1 MLDSHTST
9 RRGRLGLSPGARLT
23 IRLCLGFAALF
34 AFFGA
39 MALNTQGRIGSAEP
53 IHKETYVALVAIAS
67 ALCATVVGPV
77 SGVFADRDR
86 GRSGSRGRWLVGA
99 ALATLLAALVLA
111 PARGVAT
118 VLAGTCIA
126 VAAASAFQAG
136 LAALLPEE
144 IPVHTRA
151 RASAAIGVASGV
163 GWAVGTRLAAGDYA
177 RGLVVGGLAL
187 VLVAALLARRD
198 HAGFGSVARNPRRD
212 RPPRGALRRHRD
224 FWWVFAGRML
234 MTSSYNIVTVFL
246 LFVVQDYANR
256 PRDMSADSGAATL
269 FGVSAAFALVSASV
283 SGVLV
288 DRTRRFRLPVAI
300 SGCAGAAGLLI
311 PFASPAW
318 GAFLAFAAVQGL
330 AIGVYYTADTAL
342 ASLVLPDP
350 AAAARDMA
358 ILNIASTAPLVLAPV
373 LAAAVVGIAGYRGLF
388 PVAAAGGLLAALS
401 VLRVRTIA

>member
-1 MLDSHTST
+1 M
-9 RRGRLGLSPGARLT
+9 
-23 IRLCLGFAALF
+23 RLCCGFAALF
-34 AFFGA
+34 ALFGA
-39 MALNTQGRIGSAEP
+39 MALNTQGRIGSADP
-53 IHKETYVALVAIAS
+53 AHKETYVALVAIAS
-67 ALCATVVGPV
+67 ALCATVVSPI
-77 SGVFADRDR
+77 SGVFADRYR

-99 ALATLLAALVLA
+99 AVATLVAALMLA
-111 PARGVAT
+111 PARSVVA

-126 VAAASAFQAG
+126 VSAATSFQAG

-144 IPVHTRA
+144 ISVHARA

-163 GWAVGTRLAAGDYA
+163 GWAVGARLAAGDYA
-177 RGLVVGGLAL
+177 RGLVAGGLAL
-187 VLVAALLARRD
+187 VVVAASLARGA
-198 HAGFGSVARNPRRD
+198 HASSGSITSSPRHERRPRR
-212 RPPRGALRRHRD
+212 ALRRHRD

-234 MTSSYNIVTVFL
+234 MTSSYNTVTVFL
-246 LFVVQDYANR
+246 LFVVQDYADR
-256 PRDMSADSGAATL
+256 PRDMSADSAAATL
-269 FGVSAAFALVSASV
+269 LGVSAAFALVSAFV

-288 DRTRRFRLPVAI
+288 DRTQRFRIPVAI

-318 GAFLAFAAVQGL
+318 GAFLVFAAVQGL

-358 ILNIASTAPLVLAPV
+358 ILNIAATAPLVLAPV
-373 LAAAVVGIAGYRGLF
+373 LAAAIVSIAGYRGLF